1 MVCSL
6 STLQNELGRRNLKLD
21 AVRHCAGMPCHIYLF
36 ICIYIFLKI
45 ILILIFLWL
54 IVILQTDA
62 STHSRL
68 FEILQP
74 VYLLV

>member
-36 ICIYIFLKI
+36 ICIFFFENNFDFDIFVVNCNTSNGCLNS
-45 ILILIFLWL
+45 LPF
-54 IVILQTDA
+54 V
-62 STHSRL
+62 
-68 FEILQP
+68 
-74 VYLLV
+74 